1 MRLYTTEDNYS
12 YFRVKDKDQVG
23 YAEAFGEN
31 PETFKVEPRKQ
42 AKLDGYSVGERL
54 LEGMHFLLTINDD
67 GRLSV
72 ETPQSAKDYMSKL
85 NEERWL
91 KQALDYV
98 KDNDLFEGLD
108 GLEDINLVMT
118 NGEYNFEQH
127 PLPTPK
133 VIGKVR
139 L

>member
-1 MRLYTTEDNYS
+1 MRLYTTENNYS
-12 YFRVKDKDQVG
+12 YFGVKDEDQK
-23 YAEAFGEN
+23 YFN
-31 PETFKVEPRKQ
+31 FKMEPRKQ
-42 AKLDGYSVGERL
+42 AKLDGYSVGDRL

-72 ETPQSAKDYMSKL
+72 EIPQSAKDYISKSL
-85 NEERWL
+85 INEERWL
-91 KQALDYV
+91 KKALDYA
-98 KDNDLFEGLD
+98 KDNDFFEGLD
-108 GLEDINLVMT
+108 GIEDINLVMT

-133 VIGKVR
+133 IIGKVK

>member
-1 MRLYTTEDNYS
+1 MRLYTTENNYS
-12 YFRVKDKDQVG
+12 YFGVKDKDQK
-23 YAEAFGEN
+23 YFN
-31 PETFKVEPRKQ
+31 FKIEPRKQ
-42 AKLDGYSVGERL
+42 AKLDGYSVGDRL

-91 KQALDYV
+91 KQALDYA
-98 KDNDLFEGLD
+98 KDNDFFEGLD
-108 GLEDINLVMT
+108 GLEDINLVMN

-133 VIGKVR
+133 VIGKVK

>member
-12 YFRVKDKDQVG
+12 HFGVKDKDQK
-23 YAEAFGEN
+23 YFK
-31 PETFKVEPRKQ
+31 FKVEPRKQ

-91 KQALDYV
+91 KQALDYA
-98 KDNDLFEGLD
+98 KDNDFFEGLD

-118 NGEYNFEQH
+118 NGQYNFEQH

>member
-12 YFRVKDKDQVG
+12 YFGVKDKDQK
-23 YAEAFGEN
+23 YFN
-31 PETFKVEPRKQ
+31 FKMEPRKQ
-42 AKLDGYSVGERL
+42 AKLDGYRVGDRL

-91 KQALDYV
+91 KQALDYA
-98 KDNDLFEGLD
+98 KDNDFFEGLD
-108 GLEDINLVMT
+108 GIEDINLVMT

-133 VIGKVR
+133 VIGKVK

>member
-1 MRLYTTEDNYS
+1 MRLYTTETNYS
-12 YFRVKDKDQVG
+12 HFGVKDKDQK
-23 YAEAFGEN
+23 Y
-31 PETFKVEPRKQ
+31 FKLLHSDDFSVEPRKQ

-67 GRLSV
+67 GTLSV

-91 KQALDYV
+91 KQALDYA
-98 KDNDLFEGLD
+98 KDNDFFEGLD

-133 VIGKVR
+133 VIGKAR

>member
-1 MRLYTTEDNYS
+1 MRLYTTENSYS
-12 YFRVKDKDQVG
+12 HFGVKDKDQD
-23 YAEAFGEN
+23 N
-31 PETFKVEPRKQ
+31 FKVEPRKQ
-42 AKLDGYSVGERL
+42 AKLDGYSVGDRL

-67 GRLSV
+67 GTLSV

-91 KQALDYV
+91 KQALDYA
-98 KDNDLFEGLD
+98 KDNDFFEGLD

>member
-1 MRLYTTEDNYS
+1 MRLYTKENNYS
-12 YFRVKDKDQVG
+12 YFGVKDEDQDN
-23 YAEAFGEN
+23 FRI
-31 PETFKVEPRKQ
+31 EPRKQ
-42 AKLDGYSVGERL
+42 AKLDGYRVGERL

>member
-12 YFRVKDKDQVG
+12 HFGVKDKDQK
-23 YAEAFGEN
+23 YFK
-31 PETFKVEPRKQ
+31 FKVEPRKQ
-42 AKLDGYSVGERL
+42 AKLDGYSVGDRL

-67 GRLSV
+67 GTLSV
-72 ETPQSAKDYMSKL
+72 ETPQSANDYISKSL
-85 NEERWL
+85 ISEERWL
-91 KQALDYV
+91 KQALDYA
-98 KDNDLFEGLD
+98 KDNDFFEGLD

-133 VIGKVR
+133 VIGKAR

>member
-12 YFRVKDKDQVG
+12 HFGVKDKDQK
-23 YAEAFGEN
+23 YFK
-31 PETFKVEPRKQ
+31 FKVEPRKQ

-91 KQALDYV
+91 KQALDYA
-98 KDNDLFEGLD
+98 KDNDFFEGLD
-108 GLEDINLVMT
+108 GLEEINLVMT
-118 NGEYNFEQH
+118 NGQYNFEQH

>member
-12 YFRVKDKDQVG
+12 HFGVKDKDQK
-23 YAEAFGEN
+23 YFK
-31 PETFKVEPRKQ
+31 FKVEPRKQ

-91 KQALDYV
+91 EQALDYV
-98 KDNDLFEGLD
+98 KDNDFFEGLD
-108 GLEDINLVMT
+108 GLEEINLVMT
-118 NGEYNFEQH
+118 NGQYNFEQH

>member
-12 YFRVKDKDQVG
+12 HFGVKDKDQK
-23 YAEAFGEN
+23 YFN
-31 PETFKVEPRKQ
+31 FKVEPRKQ

-91 KQALDYV
+91 EQALDYV
-98 KDNDLFEGLD
+98 KDNDFFEGLD

>member
-12 YFRVKDKDQVG
+12 HFGVKDKDQK
-23 YAEAFGEN
+23 YFK
-31 PETFKVEPRKQ
+31 FKVEPRKQ

>member
-12 YFRVKDKDQVG
+12 YFGVKDKDQK
-23 YAEAFGEN
+23 YFK
-31 PETFKVEPRKQ
+31 FKVEPRKQ
-42 AKLDGYSVGERL
+42 AKLDGYSVGETL
-54 LEGMHFLLTINDD
+54 LEGMYFLLTVNDD
-67 GRLSV
+67 GTLSV

>member
-12 YFRVKDKDQVG
+12 HFGVKDEDQD
-23 YAEAFGEN
+23 N
-31 PETFKVEPRKQ
+31 FKVEPRKQ
-42 AKLDGYSVGERL
+42 AKLDGYRVGDRL

-67 GRLSV
+67 GTLSV

-91 KQALDYV
+91 KKALDYA
-98 KDNDLFEGLD
+98 KDNDFFEGLD
-108 GLEDINLVMT
+108 GIEDINLVMT

-133 VIGKVR
+133 VIGKVK

>member
-1 MRLYTTEDNYS
+1 MRLYTTENNYS
-12 YFRVKDKDQVG
+12 HFGVKDKDQK
-23 YAEAFGEN
+23 Y
-31 PETFKVEPRKQ
+31 FKLLSSEDFTVEPRKQ
-42 AKLDGYSVGERL
+42 AKLDGYRVGERL

-91 KQALDYV
+91 KKALDYA
-98 KDNDLFEGLD
+98 KDNDFFEGLD

-118 NGEYNFEQH
+118 NGKYNFEKY

-133 VIGKVR
+133 VIGKVK

>member
-1 MRLYTTEDNYS
+1 MRLYTTETNYS
-12 YFRVKDKDQVG
+12 HFGVKDKDQK
-23 YAEAFGEN
+23 Y
-31 PETFKVEPRKQ
+31 FKLLYSDDFSVKPRKQ

-67 GRLSV
+67 GTLSV

-91 KQALDYV
+91 KQALDYA
-98 KDNDLFEGLD
+98 KDNDFFEGLD
-108 GLEDINLVMT
+108 GLGDINLVMT

-133 VIGKVR
+133 VIGKVS

>member
-12 YFRVKDKDQVG
+12 HFGVKDKDQK
-23 YAEAFGEN
+23 YFK
-31 PETFKVEPRKQ
+31 FKVEPRKQ

-91 KQALDYV
+91 EQALDYV
-98 KDNDLFEGLD
+98 KDNDFFEGLD
-108 GLEDINLVMT
+108 GLEEINLVMT
-118 NGEYNFEQH
+118 NGQYNFEQH

-133 VIGKVR
+133 VIGKVK

>member
-12 YFRVKDKDQVG
+12 HFGVKDKDQK
-23 YAEAFGEN
+23 YFK
-31 PETFKVEPRKQ
+31 FKVEPRKQ

-91 KQALDYV
+91 KQALDYA
-98 KDNDLFEGLD
+98 KDNDFFEGLD

>member
-12 YFRVKDKDQVG
+12 HFGVKDEDQD
-23 YAEAFGEN
+23 N
-31 PETFKVEPRKQ
+31 FKVEPRKQ
-42 AKLDGYSVGERL
+42 AKLDGYRVGERL

-67 GRLSV
+67 GTLSV

-91 KQALDYV
+91 KQALDYA
-98 KDNDLFEGLD
+98 KDNDFFEGID

-133 VIGKVR
+133 VIGKVK

>member
-12 YFRVKDKDQVG
+12 HFGVKDEDQD
-23 YAEAFGEN
+23 N
-31 PETFKVEPRKQ
+31 FKVEPRKQ
-42 AKLDGYSVGERL
+42 AKLDGYRVGDRL

-67 GRLSV
+67 GTLSV

-91 KQALDYV
+91 KQALDYA
-98 KDNDLFEGLD
+98 KDNDFFEGLD
-108 GLEDINLVMT
+108 GIEDINLVMT

-133 VIGKVR
+133 VIGKVK

>member
-12 YFRVKDKDQVG
+12 YFGVKDKDQK
-23 YAEAFGEN
+23 YFN
-31 PETFKVEPRKQ
+31 FKMEPRKQ
-42 AKLDGYSVGERL
+42 AKLDGYRVGDRL

-67 GRLSV
+67 GTLSV

-91 KQALDYV
+91 KKALDYA
-98 KDNDLFEGLD
+98 KDNDFFEGLD
-108 GLEDINLVMT
+108 GIEDINLVMT

-133 VIGKVR
+133 VIGKVK

>member
-1 MRLYTTEDNYS
+1 MKTQENNYS
-12 YFRVKDKDQVG
+12 HFGIKDEDQVE
-23 YAEAFGEN
+23 YAEAMGTDPN
-31 PETFKVEPRKQ
+31 TFKVEPRKQ

-67 GRLSV
+67 GTLSV
-72 ETPQSAKDYMSKL
+72 ETPQSAKNYMSKL

-91 KQALDYV
+91 KEALDYV
-98 KDNDLFEGLD
+98 KDNDFFEGLD

-133 VIGKVR
+133 VIGKVS

>member
-1 MRLYTTEDNYS
+1 MRLYTTENNYS
-12 YFRVKDKDQVG
+12 YFGVKDKDQK
-23 YAEAFGEN
+23 YFK
-31 PETFKVEPRKQ
+31 FKVEPRKQ
-42 AKLDGYSVGERL
+42 AKLDGYSVGDRL

-67 GRLSV
+67 GTLSV

-91 KQALDYV
+91 KQALDYA
-98 KDNDLFEGLD
+98 KDNDFFEGLD

-133 VIGKVR
+133 VIGKVK

>member
-12 YFRVKDKDQVG
+12 HFGVKDEDQD
-23 YAEAFGEN
+23 N
-31 PETFKVEPRKQ
+31 FKVEPRKQ
-42 AKLDGYSVGERL
+42 AKLDGYRVGDRL

-91 KQALDYV
+91 KQALDYA
-98 KDNDLFEGLD
+98 KDNDFFEGLD
-108 GLEDINLVMT
+108 GIEDINLVMT

-127 PLPTPK
+127 PLTTPK
-133 VIGKVR
+133 VIGKVK

>member
-1 MRLYTTEDNYS
+1 MY
-12 YFRVKDKDQVG
+12 
-23 YAEAFGEN
+23 
-31 PETFKVEPRKQ
+31 
-42 AKLDGYSVGERL
+42 
-54 LEGMHFLLTINDD
+54 FLLTINDD

-98 KDNDLFEGLD
+98 KDNDFFEGLD

-133 VIGKVR
+133 VIGKVK

>member
-1 MRLYTTEDNYS
+1 MRLYTTETNYS
-12 YFRVKDKDQVG
+12 HFGVKDEDQD
-23 YAEAFGEN
+23 N
-31 PETFKVEPRKQ
+31 FKVEPRKQ
-42 AKLDGYSVGERL
+42 AKLDGYRVGERL

-67 GRLSV
+67 GTLSV

-91 KQALDYV
+91 KEALDYA
-98 KDNDLFEGLD
+98 KDNDFFEGLD

-133 VIGKVR
+133 VIGKVK

>member
-12 YFRVKDKDQVG
+12 HFGVKDEDQD
-23 YAEAFGEN
+23 N
-31 PETFKVEPRKQ
+31 FKVEPRKQ
-42 AKLDGYSVGERL
+42 AKLDGYRVGERL

-67 GRLSV
+67 GTLSV

-91 KQALDYV
+91 KQALDYA
-98 KDNDLFEGLD
+98 KDNDFFEGLD

-133 VIGKVR
+133 VIGKVK